1 MNRKKGRGK
10 DMSWDLRALGGAVQL
25 PCGELAWTK
34 PQIFRVLAS
43 VEAMRGVVLG
53 GDVLF
58 GNRTYTGSSWQY
70 CLSCE
75 DHYVAFLRE
84 NCRGSR
90 RTAEAF
96 IRDFL
101 ATRSGEFLFA
111 PVLREG
117 VDAYIHR
124 STGALLRAMTA
135 PHGRA
140 ADCRDRLPEKP
151 FGLFRQRNS
160 ASLRSAS
167 DALRRLRTLR
177 VGDPDG
183 IGPGP
188 VADGLG
194 IQPHHMLPGPPV
206 QLAGH
211 GQAAAGLQPF
221 EAGGASFIV
230 LKPVTET
237 GGMPS

>member
-1 MNRKKGRGK
+1 
-10 DMSWDLRALGGAVQL
+10 MSWDLRALGGAVQL

-43 VEAMRGVVLG
+43 VEAMRGIVLG

-58 GNRTYTGSSWQY
+58 GNGTYTGSSWQY
-70 CLSCE
+70 CLTCE

-101 ATRSGEFLFA
+101 ATRSGEYLFA

-124 STGALLRAMTA
+124 STGGLA
-135 PHGRA
+135 PGYDCA
-140 ADCRDRLPEKP
+140 ARSGCGLPRDCLPEKP
-151 FGLFRQRNS
+151 LGLFP
-160 ASLRSAS
+160 AKEILLRCG
-167 DALRRLRTLR
+167 ALQTRCGVCAPSGWVIRT
-177 VGDPDG
+177 G
-183 IGPGP
+183 
-188 VADGLG
+188 
-194 IQPHHMLPGPPV
+194 
-206 QLAGH
+206 
-211 GQAAAGLQPF
+211 
-221 EAGGASFIV
+221 
-230 LKPVTET
+230 
-237 GGMPS
+237 

>member
-1 MNRKKGRGK
+1 M
-10 DMSWDLRALGGAVQL
+10 
-25 PCGELAWTK
+25 

-58 GNRTYTGSSWQY
+58 GNGTYTGSSWQY

-84 NCRGSR
+84 NCRDSR

-124 STGALLRAMTA
+124 STGGLA
-135 PHGRA
+135 PGYDCA
-140 ADCRDRLPEKP
+140 ARSGCGLP
-151 FGLFRQRNS
+151 
-160 ASLRSAS
+160 
-167 DALRRLRTLR
+167 
-177 VGDPDG
+177 
-183 IGPGP
+183 
-188 VADGLG
+188 
-194 IQPHHMLPGPPV
+194 
-206 QLAGH
+206 
-211 GQAAAGLQPF
+211 
-221 EAGGASFIV
+221 
-230 LKPVTET
+230 
-237 GGMPS
+237 

>member
-1 MNRKKGRGK
+1 MNRKTGRGK

-58 GNRTYTGSSWQY
+58 GNGTYTGSSWQY

-75 DHYVAFLRE
+75 D
-84 NCRGSR
+84 
-90 RTAEAF
+90 
-96 IRDFL
+96 RDFL

-124 STGALLRAMTA
+124 STGGLA
-135 PHGRA
+135 PGYDCA
-140 ADCRDRLPEKP
+140 ARSGCGLP
-151 FGLFRQRNS
+151 
-160 ASLRSAS
+160 
-167 DALRRLRTLR
+167 
-177 VGDPDG
+177 
-183 IGPGP
+183 
-188 VADGLG
+188 
-194 IQPHHMLPGPPV
+194 
-206 QLAGH
+206 
-211 GQAAAGLQPF
+211 
-221 EAGGASFIV
+221 
-230 LKPVTET
+230 
-237 GGMPS
+237 

>member
-1 MNRKKGRGK
+1 
-10 DMSWDLRALGGAVQL
+10 MSWDLRALGGAVQL

-58 GNRTYTGSSWQY
+58 GNGTYTGSSWQY

-84 NCRGSR
+84 NCRDSR

-111 PVLREG
+111 PG
-117 VDAYIHR
+117 
-124 STGALLRAMTA
+124 S
-135 PHGRA
+135 
-140 ADCRDRLPEKP
+140 
-151 FGLFRQRNS
+151 GL
-160 ASLRSAS
+160 
-167 DALRRLRTLR
+167 
-177 VGDPDG
+177 
-183 IGPGP
+183 
-188 VADGLG
+188 
-194 IQPHHMLPGPPV
+194 
-206 QLAGH
+206 
-211 GQAAAGLQPF
+211 
-221 EAGGASFIV
+221 
-230 LKPVTET
+230 
-237 GGMPS
+237 

>member
-1 MNRKKGRGK
+1 MNRKTGRGK

-58 GNRTYTGSSWQY
+58 GNGTYTGSSWQY

-84 NCRGSR
+84 NCRDSR

-111 PVLREG
+111 PLRKL
-117 VDAYIHR
+117 VDEKCFYKTNHGPVVPAVMGNDAGIV
-124 STGALLRAMTA
+124 GAAM
-135 PHGRA
+135 
-140 ADCRDRLPEKP
+140 
-151 FGLFRQRNS
+151 
-160 ASLRSAS
+160 
-167 DALRRLRTLR
+167 LRR
-177 VGDPDG
+177 D
-183 IGPGP
+183 
-188 VADGLG
+188 AD
-194 IQPHHMLPGPPV
+194 
-206 QLAGH
+206 A
-211 GQAAAGLQPF
+211 
-221 EAGGASFIV
+221 
-230 LKPVTET
+230 
-237 GGMPS
+237 

>member
-1 MNRKKGRGK
+1 MNRKTGRGK
-10 DMSWDLRALGGAVQL
+10 NMSWDLRALGGAVQL

-58 GNRTYTGSSWQY
+58 GNGTYTGSSWQY

-101 ATRSGEFLFA
+101 AARSGEFLFA

-124 STGALLRAMTA
+124 STGGLA
-135 PHGRA
+135 PGYDCA
-140 ADCRDRLPEKP
+140 ARSGCGLP
-151 FGLFRQRNS
+151 
-160 ASLRSAS
+160 
-167 DALRRLRTLR
+167 
-177 VGDPDG
+177 
-183 IGPGP
+183 
-188 VADGLG
+188 
-194 IQPHHMLPGPPV
+194 
-206 QLAGH
+206 
-211 GQAAAGLQPF
+211 
-221 EAGGASFIV
+221 
-230 LKPVTET
+230 
-237 GGMPS
+237 

>member
-1 MNRKKGRGK
+1 MDNFRFSTLEYKRPDLEAHRAKLK
-10 DMSWDLRALGGAVQL
+10 DWKAAIEHAESYEALRTLLLEMDRENCELSTQYSIANIRHTLNTRDEFYETEVAYLDDTLPTLGGAVQL

-58 GNRTYTGSSWQY
+58 GNGTYTGSSWQY

-124 STGALLRAMTA
+124 STGGLA
-135 PHGRA
+135 PGYDCA
-140 ADCRDRLPEKP
+140 ARSGCGLP
-151 FGLFRQRNS
+151 
-160 ASLRSAS
+160 
-167 DALRRLRTLR
+167 
-177 VGDPDG
+177 
-183 IGPGP
+183 
-188 VADGLG
+188 
-194 IQPHHMLPGPPV
+194 
-206 QLAGH
+206 
-211 GQAAAGLQPF
+211 
-221 EAGGASFIV
+221 
-230 LKPVTET
+230 
-237 GGMPS
+237 

>member
-1 MNRKKGRGK
+1 
-10 DMSWDLRALGGAVQL
+10 MSWDLRALGGAVQL

-58 GNRTYTGSSWQY
+58 GNGTYTGSSWQY

-101 ATRSGEFLFA
+101 PRAAENTC
-111 PVLREG
+111 LRPCS
-117 VDAYIHR
+117 ARAWMPI
-124 STGALLRAMTA
+124 STAARGALLRAMTA
-135 PHGRA
+135 PHGRLR
-140 ADCRDRLPEKP
+140 DCRDRLAGEKP

-160 ASLRSAS
+160 ASLPSAS

-183 IGPGP
+183 IGPVRRRRSGHTAAPYAARSAGP
-188 VADGLG
+188 ARRSRAGRS
-194 IQPHHMLPGPPV
+194 GP
-206 QLAGH
+206 
-211 GQAAAGLQPF
+211 AA
-221 EAGGASFIV
+221 I
-230 LKPVTET
+230 
-237 GGMPS
+237 

>member
-1 MNRKKGRGK
+1 
-10 DMSWDLRALGGAVQL
+10 MSWDLRALGGAVQL

-58 GNRTYTGSSWQY
+58 GNGTYT
-70 CLSCE
+70 
-75 DHYVAFLRE
+75 FLRE

-124 STGALLRAMTA
+124 STGGLA
-135 PHGRA
+135 PGYDCA
-140 ADCRDRLPEKP
+140 ARSGCGLP
-151 FGLFRQRNS
+151 
-160 ASLRSAS
+160 
-167 DALRRLRTLR
+167 
-177 VGDPDG
+177 
-183 IGPGP
+183 
-188 VADGLG
+188 
-194 IQPHHMLPGPPV
+194 
-206 QLAGH
+206 
-211 GQAAAGLQPF
+211 
-221 EAGGASFIV
+221 
-230 LKPVTET
+230 
-237 GGMPS
+237 

>member
-1 MNRKKGRGK
+1 
-10 DMSWDLRALGGAVQL
+10 MSWDLRALGGAVQL

-58 GNRTYTGSSWQY
+58 GNGTYTGSSWQY
-70 CLSCE
+70 CLTCE

-124 STGALLRAMTA
+124 STGGLA
-135 PHGRA
+135 PGYDCA
-140 ADCRDRLPEKP
+140 ARSGCGLPRDRLPEKP
-151 FGLFRQRNS
+151 LGLFRQRNS

-183 IGPGP
+183 IGPGVP
-188 VADGLG
+188 SPTVWAYSRT
-194 IQPHHMLPGPPV
+194 ICCQV
-206 QLAGH
+206 RR
-211 GQAAAGLQPF
+211 
-221 EAGGASFIV
+221 SSS
-230 LKPVTET
+230 PVTA
-237 GGMPS
+237 GRSGPAAI

>member
-1 MNRKKGRGK
+1 
-10 DMSWDLRALGGAVQL
+10 MSWDLRALGGAVQL

-43 VEAMRGVVLG
+43 VEAMRGVGLG

-58 GNRTYTGSSWQY
+58 GNGTYTGSSWQY
-70 CLSCE
+70 CLTCE

-124 STGALLRAMTA
+124 STGGLA
-135 PHGRA
+135 PGYDCA
-140 ADCRDRLPEKP
+140 ARSGCGLP
-151 FGLFRQRNS
+151 
-160 ASLRSAS
+160 
-167 DALRRLRTLR
+167 
-177 VGDPDG
+177 
-183 IGPGP
+183 
-188 VADGLG
+188 
-194 IQPHHMLPGPPV
+194 
-206 QLAGH
+206 
-211 GQAAAGLQPF
+211 
-221 EAGGASFIV
+221 
-230 LKPVTET
+230 
-237 GGMPS
+237 